1 LQPITC
7 GKYTVEGVK
16 KSVVRGW
23 ELDSTPYIYIY
34 IYTLSVPKYKQKWV
48 KEIW

>member
-34 IYTLSVPKYKQKWV
+34 ILSLYQNISKNES
-48 KEIW
+48 EI